1 MRNVI
6 IAHLALFAVNMIY
19 GANYILAKDVMPNY
33 LGPNAFIFMRVA
45 GASLLFWIILL
56 FQKREKIERKDWL
69 TIAACG
75 LFGIAMNQLFFFNG
89 LSLTSGI
96 NASIIMTSTPIIVAV
111 LAFFIRKEALSK
123 MKISGIVIGAI
134 GAISLTLAGSNPA
147 VDSALGDLFIFINAA
162 SYSVY
167 LILAKSLM
175 EKYKPLTVITY
186 VMTFGLLLIS
196 LFPLTIPELMATDFA
211 SFTGPIIGKVIFVIV
226 GVTFIA
232 YLFNIFALQHVSPTV
247 SGSYIYLQP
256 ILAIFF
262 AFFFFYIGISDD
274 DSGSVSLEKV
284 LYMLLVFAGVFITS
298 RSTYLENKKR
308 KALARN
314 EAKDAQTINTV
325 DQ

>member
-69 TIAACG
+69 KIAACG

-123 MKISGIVIGAI
+123 MKVSGIVIGAI

-147 VDSALGDLFIFINAA
+147 VDSALGDLFIFVNAA

-175 EKYKPLTVITY
+175 EKYKPLTVLTY
-186 VMTFGLLLIS
+186 VMTFGLFLIT
-196 LFPLTIPELMATDFA
+196 LFPLTIPELMDTDFA

>member
-1 MRNVI
+1 MRNLI
-6 IAHLALFAVNMIY
+6 IAHLALFSVNMIY

-45 GASLLFWIILL
+45 GATLLFWLILL
-56 FQKREKIERKDWL
+56 FQKREKIEKKDWL
-69 TIAACG
+69 KIAACG

-96 NASIIMTSTPIIVAV
+96 NSSIIMTSTPIIVAV
-111 LAFFIRKEALSK
+111 LAYFIRKEALSK
-123 MKISGIVIGAI
+123 MKIAGIIIGAI

-147 VDSALGDLFIFINAA
+147 VDSALGDFFIFVNAA

-167 LILAKSLM
+167 LIFAKSLM

-186 VMTFGLLLIS
+186 VMSFGLVLIT
-196 LFPLTIPELMATDFA
+196 LFPLTLPELIATDFS
-211 SFTGPIIGKVIFVIV
+211 SFTTPIIAKVIFVIV

-262 AFFFFYIGISDD
+262 AFFFYYIGFSDD
-274 DSGSVSLEKV
+274 DSGSVSLEKI

-308 KALARN
+308 KALGQTAPK
-314 EAKDAQTINTV
+314 AK
-325 DQ
+325 